1 MSHKKT
7 LEENTPNQNTQQP
20 TEDIIKQ
27 IEKRIATLENNPNPP
42 SKSVEVELLDLKNQL
57 IQLQDFAIQT
67 RLVSTF
73 SAQSLPMVIKQFQRV
88 VADSLAIRNSLLDV
102 EEQLVDESASVD
114 ELMRER
120 SRLSENIKSTDTYL
134 DRTLRNYRAI
144 SEENIALSG
153 KANAL
158 KKESEAKN
166 QVIQQAEELLKA
178 IRKISTEK
186 NAPEDIV
193 ASLNELFNELPKP
206 LPQNGTE
213 LNVPEGADSQIDEG
227 AGYT

>member
-1 MSHKKT
+1 MGKCHIKT

-42 SKSVEVELLDLKNQL
+42 SKSVEIELLDLKNQL

-153 KANAL
+153 KVNAL
-158 KKESEAKN
+158 KR
-166 QVIQQAEELLKA
+166 V
-178 IRKISTEK
+178 
-186 NAPEDIV
+186 
-193 ASLNELFNELPKP
+193 
-206 LPQNGTE
+206 
-213 LNVPEGADSQIDEG
+213 
-227 AGYT
+227 

>member
-42 SKSVEVELLDLKNQL
+42 SKSVEIELLDLKNQL

-158 KKESEAKN
+158 KK
-166 QVIQQAEELLKA
+166 
-178 IRKISTEK
+178 
-186 NAPEDIV
+186 
-193 ASLNELFNELPKP
+193 
-206 LPQNGTE
+206 
-213 LNVPEGADSQIDEG
+213 
-227 AGYT
+227 

>member
-42 SKSVEVELLDLKNQL
+42 SKSVEIELLDLKNQL

-166 QVIQQAEELLKA
+166 QVIQL
-178 IRKISTEK
+178 
-186 NAPEDIV
+186 
-193 ASLNELFNELPKP
+193 SL
-206 LPQNGTE
+206 
-213 LNVPEGADSQIDEG
+213 IHI
-227 AGYT
+227 